1 MVLIVVLPRRLQILP
16 RQAGDGVE
24 HFSIRRPQ
32 IPSLHESPHCDARVA
47 NTGIAAA
54 HARRFGDPARG
65 LRRIERSGARVG
77 ILGSHGCSFLLL
89 RHYTSPAGSG
99 ADSRPIKLPG
109 QTVFLCLLNALVNHP
124 VVSQRLLKA
133 TYEKVTGQTVDHSS
147 FSKRLATVN
156 PDYFEALYQH
166 VYQKIQPLMA
176 AHDERG
182 LRLRRVDATT
192 VVLSA

>member
-24 HFSIRRPQ
+24 HFNIRRPQ
-32 IPSLHESPHCDARVA
+32 IPSLHESPHGDARVA

-133 TYEKVTGQTVDHSS
+133 TYLASPSPRKARTAPRTTSGTPSRSCRCRPRGCPSS
-147 FSKRLATVN
+147 SPCVPSK
-156 PDYFEALYQH
+156 P
-166 VYQKIQPLMA
+166 
-176 AHDERG
+176 
-182 LRLRRVDATT
+182 RR
-192 VVLSA
+192 